1 VSETGSRVGVTDG
14 LVGAVFPKL
23 VLPQP
28 PPETEIV
35 ELFEAV
41 DVEAWA
47 AEHELIRDGHECE
60 DVLLRYRDETKP
72 AVYCPRCQWLVGAQN
87 WDSAVPADPPAEPT
101 HAETAVFVLRANLGT
116 GALVGLMAWL
126 AALGFTTP
134 GMGLLIAV
142 AVLAVYATVTRDR

>member
-1 VSETGSRVGVTDG
+1 MEARGGVSDG

-35 ELFEAV
+35 ELLEAA

-47 AEHELIRDGHECE
+47 VEHEVTRDGHECE

-72 AVYCPRCQWLVGAQN
+72 AVYCPRCQLLVGAQAWN
-87 WDSAVPADPPAEPT
+87 TAVPTGTPPEPT

-116 GALVGLMAWL
+116 GALVGLITWL
-126 AALGFTTP
+126 TALGFTTP
-134 GMGLLIAV
+134 GMGFLIAV
-142 AVLAVYATVTRDR
+142 AALAIYATVARER